1 MNVARNSMEVLDMLE
16 MKAIEVGRELVIQ
29 RRVTE
34 EDTSLK
40 YGSGKIENLFA
51 TPRLVALMIEAGSM
65 LVDENLPEG
74 FISVGKHVEVDHFK
88 PTMLG
93 GTVSVTVKVEA
104 SDQTKVVLNME
115 AFDEIGKIGEG
126 KHTRYIVN
134 QLKLQEKAASRE
146 ADIHQPEY

>member
-1 MNVARNSMEVLDMLE
+1 MLE
-16 MKAIEVGRELVIQ
+16 MKKIEVGKELVIQ

-51 TPRLVALMIEAGSM
+51 TPRLVALMIEASSM
-65 LVDENLPEG
+65 LIDKALPEG

-93 GTVSVTVKVEA
+93 GMVSVTVTVVEA
-104 SDQTKVVLNME
+104 DESRIVLSME
-115 AFDEIGKIGEG
+115 AYDEIGKIGEG
-126 KHTRYIVN
+126 THVRFVVN
-134 QLKLQEKAASRE
+134 QEKLQEKASQRE
-146 ADIHQPEY
+146 AEIHPL